1 MKKIILLILAV
12 LLTQINVFSQ
22 IKKVDV
28 QRQKDSLFVL
38 KKTLTNRNEQLRKQL
53 DKLQA
58 KLDKITEKYNSK
70 KIVLFVKKY
79 GKRIGNRLA
88 SGKVWKGMTER
99 MLRDSWGKPDK
110 IHRNKEKWGV
120 FTQWTY
126 GKITYFFRDGKLID
140 WEEKK

>member
-1 MKKIILLILAV
+1 LKKIILLILAV

>member
-1 MKKIILLILAV
+1 V

>member
-12 LLTQINVFSQ
+12 LLTQIDVFGQ

-28 QRQKDSLFVL
+28 QRQKDSLLVL

-58 KLDKITEKYNSK
+58 KLDKITEKYDSR
-70 KIVLFVKKY
+70 KIILFSKKY
-79 GKRIGNRLA
+79 GKKIGNRLA
-88 SGKVWKGMTER
+88 AGKVWKGMTER
-99 MLRDSWGKPDK
+99 MMKDSWGKPDK
-110 IHRNKEKWGV
+110 GHRNKEKWGV

-126 GKITYFFRDGKLID
+126 GKITYFFRDAKLTD